1 MSYTPRPLYPN
12 PGGRPPSGPALPP
25 PTLPPRSSAS
35 RPSTPSEP
43 KPKRKNR
50 LRRALI
56 ILGVSI
62 IALPILVLGGL
73 WMWAMLLETEVP
85 DLYELRNPSMHL
97 ASIAYAET
105 GEEIGRYHDENRT
118 WVGYD
123 RISQNATNA
132 LVATEDFR
140 FFEHNGVDWR
150 RLSSSI
156 WLTLQGDPQGG
167 STITMQLARN
177 LFPGVGRDDSIERK
191 LREIMTARRLEEAY
205 SKTEIIEMYLNTVP
219 FGYNAFGIE
228 AASQVYFGKAAA
240 ELSPPEAALLIGTL
254 KATTYYNP
262 VRNPEES
269 RQRRATVLGQMGKYG
284 YLDPSQVAA
293 FSESPLGLNFSTPDP
308 ANSPAPYFA
317 DFVEQWVQAWAEANN
332 RDLYTGGL
340 RIFTTL
346 DMRLQDVAQR
356 AVDVE
361 GEQLHRVAAY
371 EWSRRS
377 SGLLSQSTSAYPKAG
392 TFPYFWQRHP
402 EALDRALRQTTRYS
416 ALRDEGESQSQA
428 LLMLKADNAFVDSI
442 KATTARLEASFVA
455 IEPETGYVRAYVGG
469 RDYRVSQFDR
479 ASQSRRQP
487 GSTFKP
493 FVYAAA
499 LNWGYAPD
507 DRVLDA
513 VRSYGSWRP
522 ANSGGGASGAAVTLR
537 SGLTYSK
544 NTISAALIDQIGAG
558 EVVRTAQQAG
568 ITSPLQAV
576 PSLALGTSEVTLLEM
591 VGAYGTLASS
601 GIRRTPVIVTRIE
614 DSDGNVLAQFGPQQ
628 QRALPASTS
637 YAVLDMM
644 RDVVDK
650 GTAQRLRSMGVR
662 GDVAG
667 KTGTTQESADGWFI
681 AAHPDLVMGAWV
693 GFDDRRLSFRT
704 SYWGQGGHN
713 ALFVVGDF
721 ARDVQRS
728 GLSLDPDAR
737 FQAPPG
743 YQERAA
749 DRARW
754 NDDVRLA
761 MDSLDVQSERLVGDT
776 LRLHSDSS
784 RAFANRSGTAR
795 LPSDSSRTFGERTGT
810 IRYRDDATA
819 TPTQPASATQT
830 PTPSSPPAASTPAPS
845 PQPSPT
851 ALPARVEPKPV
862 DPAPTSAPAPTPQP
876 VPVRTPTA
884 KPESTN
890 VPPPPPSRRGSSR
903 GGGGNGGG

>member
-1 MSYTPRPLYPN
+1 MSYTPRPLYPRSD
-12 PGGRPPSGPALPP
+12 GRPPSGPALPP
-25 PTLPPRSSAS
+25 PTLPPRPSAAGLPPSSERS
-35 RPSTPSEP
+35 

-50 LRRALI
+50 LRRALV
-56 ILGVSI
+56 ILAVTI
-62 IALPILVLGGL
+62 VALPILALGGL

-85 DLYELRNPSMHL
+85 DLYELRNPSMQL
-97 ASIAYAET
+97 ASIAYAES

-123 RISQNATNA
+123 RISPNAANA
-132 LVATEDFR
+132 LIATEDFR

-150 RLSSSI
+150 RLSSSV
-156 WLTLQGDPQGG
+156 WLTLRGDPQGG

-228 AASQVYFGKAAA
+228 AASQVYFGKSAAD
-240 ELSPPEAALLIGTL
+240 LSPPEAALLVGTL

-262 VRNPEES
+262 IRNPEES
-269 RQRRATVLGQMGKYG
+269 RQRRATVLAQMGKYG
-284 YLDPSQVAA
+284 YLDANQVAA

-308 ANSPAPYFA
+308 ADSPAPYFA

-356 AVDVE
+356 AIDVE

-377 SGLLSQSTSAYPKAG
+377 AGLLSQSTSSYPAAG

-402 EALDRALRQTTRYS
+402 EALDRALRQTSRFKQ
-416 ALRDEGESQSQA
+416 LRDDGESQSQA
-428 LLMLKADNAFVDSI
+428 LLMLKADNAFVDSV
-442 KATTARLEASFVA
+442 KAQTARLEASFVA

-469 RDYRVSQFDR
+469 RDYRMSQFDR

-522 ANSGGGASGAAVTLR
+522 ANSGGGASGSAITLR

-544 NTISAALIDQIGAG
+544 NTISAALIDQVGVG

-568 ITSPLQAV
+568 ITSPLRAV

-614 DSDGNVLAQFGPQQ
+614 DREGNVLAQFGPQQ

-650 GTAQRLRSMGVR
+650 GTAQRLRSMGIR
-662 GDVAG
+662 GDLAG
-667 KTGTTQESADGWFI
+667 KTGTTQENADGWFI

-721 ARDVQRS
+721 ARNVQQS
-728 GLSLDPDAR
+728 GLSLDPDIR

-743 YQERAA
+743 YQERDA

-761 MDSLDVQSERLVGDT
+761 MDSLDAQREQLTGDT
-776 LRLHSDSS
+776 LRFHSDSS
-784 RAFANRSGTAR
+784 RAFA
-795 LPSDSSRTFGERTGT
+795 ERTGT
-810 IRYRDDATA
+810 IRYRDDANP
-819 TPTQPASATQT
+819 TPVQPASA
-830 PTPSSPPAASTPAPS
+830 PSSPTRQ
-845 PQPSPT
+845 PQPETVTQVPSRQPET
-851 ALPARVEPKPV
+851 TPQPAQVEPKPL
-862 DPAPTSAPAPTPQP
+862 DPAPAPTAAPAPQS

-884 KPESTN
+884 TPEPTS

-903 GGGGNGGG
+903 GGGGGNGGG

>member
-1 MSYTPRPLYPN
+1 MSYTPRPLYPR
-12 PGGRPPSGPALPP
+12 PPGRPPSGPALPP
-25 PTLPPRSSAS
+25 PTLPPRPSAEH
-35 RPSTPSEP
+35 RAAPR

-50 LRRALI
+50 LRRALVV
-56 ILGVSI
+56 LAVAVF
-62 IALPILVLGGL
+62 ALPILALGGL
-73 WMWAMLLETEVP
+73 WMWASLLETDIP

-123 RISQNATNA
+123 RISPNAASA

-150 RLSSSI
+150 RLSSSV

-205 SKTEIIEMYLNTVP
+205 SKTEILEMYLNTVP
-219 FGYNAFGIE
+219 FGFNAFGIE
-228 AASQVYFGKAAA
+228 AASQVYFGKAALD
-240 ELSPPEAALLIGTL
+240 LSPPESALLVGTL

-262 VRNPEES
+262 VRNPTES
-269 RQRRATVLGQMGKYG
+269 RQRRAVVLQQMGKYG
-284 YLDPSQVAA
+284 YLDASQVDA
-293 FSESPLGLNFSTPDP
+293 FSESPLGLDFSTPDP
-308 ANSPAPYFA
+308 ADSPAPYFA
-317 DFVEQWVQAWAEANN
+317 DFVEQWVQAWAEAND

-361 GEQLHRVAAY
+361 GERLQRVAAH
-371 EWSRRS
+371 EWSRRY
-377 SGLLSQSTSAYPKAG
+377 SGLLSRSADSYPEAG
-392 TFPYFWQRHP
+392 SFPYFWQRHP
-402 EALDRALRQTTRYS
+402 EALDRALRQTPRYKM
-416 ALRDEGESQSQA
+416 LRDEGESQSQA
-428 LLMLKADNAFVDSI
+428 LLLLKADNAFVDSV
-442 KATTARLEASFVA
+442 KARTARLEASFVA
-455 IEPETGYVRAYVGG
+455 IETETGYVRAYVGG
-469 RDYRVSQFDR
+469 RDYRASQFDR

-513 VRSYGSWRP
+513 VRSYGGWRP
-522 ANSGGGASGAAVTLR
+522 ANSGGGASGAAITLR

-544 NTISAALIDQIGAG
+544 NTISAALIDQVGAA

-568 ITSPLQAV
+568 ITSSLRAV

-614 DSDGNVLAQFGPQQ
+614 DREGNVLAQFGPQQ

-637 YAVLDMM
+637 YGVLDMM
-644 RDVVDK
+644 RDVVDR
-650 GTAQRLRSMGVR
+650 GTAQRLRTMGVR
-662 GDVAG
+662 GDIAG

-693 GFDDRRLSFRT
+693 GFDERRLSFRT

-721 ARDVQRS
+721 ARDVQGA
-728 GLSLDPDAR
+728 GLSLDPDVR
-737 FQAPPG
+737 FQPPPG
-743 YQERAA
+743 YQERAS
-749 DRARW
+749 DRSRW

-761 MDSLDVQSERLVGDT
+761 MDSLDARRDRLAADT
-776 LRLHSDSS
+776 SRFQPDSS
-784 RAFANRSGTAR
+784 HALAG
-795 LPSDSSRTFGERTGT
+795 RTGT
-810 IRYRDDATA
+810 IRYRDDAA
-819 TPTQPASATQT
+819 PQPAPAIRPDTQDQT
-830 PTPSSPPAASTPAPS
+830 RPPTPARRAPS
-845 PQPSPT
+845 
-851 ALPARVEPKPV
+851 ALPARIDPKPIE
-862 DPAPTSAPAPTPQP
+862 PAPASAPLETVPQPVPARVPAAAPAPT
-876 VPVRTPTA
+876 
-884 KPESTN
+884 E
-890 VPPPPPSRRGSSR
+890 VPPPPASRRGTSR
-903 GGGGNGGG
+903 SGGGNGGG